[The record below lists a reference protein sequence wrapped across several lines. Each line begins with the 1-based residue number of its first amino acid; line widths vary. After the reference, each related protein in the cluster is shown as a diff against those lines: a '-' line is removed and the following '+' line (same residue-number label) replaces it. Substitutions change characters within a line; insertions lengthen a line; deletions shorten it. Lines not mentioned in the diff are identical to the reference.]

1 MKKTIK
7 FDLSKTTRPVILN
20 RENYAETIMEE
31 PIDTA
36 LSIFDK
42 IISQS
47 LDCMAIDEK
56 SGGLDSDW
64 SFLVNNN
71 IISFLGDRGSGK
83 TSCMLSVANI
93 LKRDERNRDLYFLQ
107 VIDPSFFDESHN
119 ILDLFIGELYKRF
132 KHEASPRAAYDRDTI
147 MRINSS
153 FIELKSNMR
162 YLAVPPITADDA
174 EGAEALEFLCSGVYL
189 QSRLRHAVREFL
201 NFIGKKHLIIC
212 IDDLDLNVKRSYQMM
227 EQIRKYLVMPETVI
241 FLSAKIEQLHNAIL
255 LDLMNIYKPRTG
267 NSSEEERER
276 LDNTLS
282 LMAERYLSKFL
293 PQSQRVYMPKE
304 EVLLDSAMVIEGE
317 QGKRMEFESVSDG
330 VTDMI
335 FHKTRYLFYNSD
347 GNVSM
352 IVPRNLR
359 NLSHIVRLLFDM
371 PDFDGNVCVTSD
383 SSPAAKQNII
393 NKSRFKNYFFSDWIN
408 QLSGS
413 YQEDA
418 RSLIA
423 EEPDHL
429 NKPTLNLINNAV
441 PYYLD
446 EPFIQGDNVYY
457 NLSVGD
463 VMEML
468 ETFDSQKPDREARLF
483 SFFVRSLYSMRMYEA
498 YDRLTDTWNSPELLP
513 APASS
518 DRPLLGISIIS
529 DVPEYFRLV
538 GGNLVSPDRHSDFI
552 PGARDRRLLDGSII
566 NNTIR
571 SLLAK
576 FNQWRKDPKKG
587 LPDGFIEKVNL
598 IEFFAYTTV
607 RHVEA
612 KDRKRAENLN
622 DKFRAERDVYYLHN
636 LSATKNIFFDV
647 AAPLVKLAD
656 PQAALALYGRDFL
669 EMCLTLDFDDA
680 RSLINRLYRDMRYA
694 GSVDRR
700 SDLASRVAVR
710 NMEVLGDIVSYL
722 KRGADDLRP
731 RGEGDI
737 RVYSDFFRYFA
748 NYQISTY
755 SLDASTK
762 RHHKIT
768 LRPIAILADTLD
780 MCMANEELSE
790 LFYGCF
796 AIQEEK
802 RLPGKGT
809 PEASRICAGFEY
821 KPELV
826 RNIIR
831 THYPEYSDKEHIIS
845 MLKFPKLVTMDGEGV
860 VKYLRSRFPG
870 SDLFSKAIGEDLQ
883 DVYLA
888 EILASQDKPISGS
901 KIKKN
906 PDPDNK

>member
-7 FDLSKTTRPVILN
+7 FDLSMTTRPVILN

-31 PIDTA
+31 PIDAA
-36 LSIFDK
+36 LKIFDR
-42 IISQS
+42 IISQPP
-47 LDCMAIDEK
+47 DYMAIDEK
-56 SGGLDSDW
+56 SGEFDSDW

-93 LKRDERNRDLYFLQ
+93 LKGDERNKDLYFLQ

-132 KHEASPRAAYDRDTI
+132 KHEAAPRAAYDRDEI

-153 FIELKSNMR
+153 FIELKTDMR
-162 YLAVPPITADDA
+162 YLAVPPITASDSD
-174 EGAEALEFLCSGVYL
+174 GAEALEFLCSGVYL
-189 QSRLRHAVREFL
+189 QSSLRRAIRGFL
-201 NFIGKKHLIIC
+201 NFIGKKHLVIC
-212 IDDLDLNVKRSYQMM
+212 IDDLDLNMKRSYQMM

-255 LDLMNIYKPRTG
+255 LDLMNVYKPHPG
-267 NSSEEERER
+267 NSRDEERER
-276 LDNTLS
+276 LDSTLT

-304 EVLLDSAMVIEGE
+304 EVLLDSAMVIVGE
-317 QGKRMEFESVSDG
+317 NGKPVEFESVSDG

-347 GNVSM
+347 GNVSL

-383 SSPAAKQNII
+383 SSPSAKQNII
-393 NKSRFKNYFFSDWIN
+393 NKSRFKNYFFTDWIS
-408 QLSGS
+408 QLSSG

-418 RSLIA
+418 RTLIA

-429 NKPTLNLINNAV
+429 NKPAFNLLNN
-441 PYYLD
+441 YLD
-446 EPFIQGDNVYY
+446 DSFIQRDYVYY

-463 VMEML
+463 VMELL
-468 ETFDSQKPDREARLF
+468 EIFDSRKPDQESRLF
-483 SFFVRSLYSMRMYEA
+483 SFFVRSLYSIRMYEA
-498 YDRLTDTWNSPELLP
+498 YDRLTDAWNSPETLP
-513 APASS
+513 APASG
-518 DRPLLGISIIS
+518 DRPLLGNSILS
-529 DVPEYFRLV
+529 NVPEYFRLV
-538 GGNLVSPDRHSDFI
+538 GGNLISPDRHFDFI
-552 PGARDRRLLDGSII
+552 PGARDRRLLDGSVI

-576 FNQWRKDPKKG
+576 FNQLEKDPNKEF
-587 LPDGFIEKVNL
+587 PHGFIEKVHL

-656 PQAALALYGRDFL
+656 PQVALALYGKDFL
-669 EMCLTLDFDDA
+669 NMCLTLDSDDA
-680 RSLINRLYRDMRYA
+680 RSLINCLYRDMRYA

-710 NMEVLGDIVSYL
+710 NMEVLEDIISYL
-722 KRGADDLRP
+722 KRGSDVLRP
-731 RGEGDI
+731 KGEGDI
-737 RVYSDFFRYFA
+737 RIYSDFFRYFA
-748 NYQISTY
+748 NYHISTY
-755 SLDASTK
+755 TLDASTK
-762 RHHKIT
+762 KHHKIT
-768 LRPIAILADTLD
+768 LEPIAILAGTLD
-780 MCMANEELSE
+780 KCMADEELSE
-790 LFYGCF
+790 LFYECF

-802 RLPGKGT
+802 RFPEKGT
-809 PEASRICAGFEY
+809 PEASRISADFEY
-821 KPELV
+821 KPDMV
-826 RNIIR
+826 RTIIK
-831 THYPEYSDKEHIIS
+831 THYPDYANNEHIIS
-845 MLKFPKLVTMDGEGV
+845 MLKFPKLATMDGKGV
-860 VKYLRSRFPG
+860 VKYLRSKFPG
-870 SDLFSKAIGEDLQ
+870 ADLFSKAIGEDLQ
-883 DVYLA
+883 DEYLVD
-888 EILASQDKPISGS
+888 LFASSNNPIVVS
-901 KIKKN
+901 KIKKS
-906 PDPDNK
+906 PEPDNK